1 MGLVPFQRH
10 EANIGELQSCGAGL
24 LSDAA
29 VALDNRDL
37 TAGRYQPAIDNWDG
51 ACAPELAS
59 ARVPVIGRADDSHH
73 ALAWAAVVTQYWA
86 DRVDRFNRAVDEIM
100 NTVGATPHWGAVGTG
115 GEPPTQEAIQAA
127 RHAAEQRWWTAYNT
141 YILDGEDQVVAMLD
155 QGPTPEHLGTL
166 ANAGVLPP
174 PPGALS
180 HLNNG
185 GHLVNG
191 FYGAMFGLGYHHG
204 QQAGHFRFQQN
215 LYNADARFHY
225 TQMRGYWHDLVNGRY
240 WREGHWRRTPSGGRT
255 WVNGHWVER
264 PGRQVRLG
272 NYYGAHDAYRDASQ
286 RATTAGNAATSHAA
300 SATRFNTA
308 ARWAGR
314 GGTVL
319 TAGTS
324 AWDQWSRDA
333 GRSDLSTD
341 ERVVRATT
349 RSVATTG
356 GAAVG
361 AWAGAK
367 GGAIAGAAIGSIF
380 PGPGTAVGAVV
391 GGVVGGVIGGFI
403 GSEAGGRATD
413 LVVDGVTSG
422 YNTAKNVVSGGI
434 DTVKGWFGG

>member
-174 PPGALS
+174 PPPGALS

-333 GRSDLSTD
+333 GRSDLNTG
-341 ERVVRATT
+341 ERVGRSAVRGGLA
-349 RSVATTG
+349 VG
-356 GAAVG
+356 GAA
-361 AWAGAK
+361 AGAK
-367 GGAIAGAAIGSIF
+367 GGAALGAMIGTAIA
-380 PGPGTAVGAVV
+380 PGVGTAVGGIV
-391 GGVVGGVIGGFI
+391 GGLIGGAVGAGAGNLVADGAMALWDNAGDLA
-403 GSEAGGRATD
+403 GSARSA
-413 LVVDGVTSG
+413 VSSG
-422 YNTAKNVVSGGI
+422 FN
-434 DTVKGWFGG
+434 TVKGWFGG